1 MRLIRL
7 EEKDNTVW
15 FSTQARC
22 AAYLNLPVGYLS
34 AYLSKNVANGYIK
47 LRDVTVKF
55 DDNPDIRMQT
65 YCHSNYSDIRH
76 ERQQI
81 LI

>member
-7 EEKDNTVW
+7 EDKDSTVW

-55 DDNPDIRMQT
+55 DDNPDIK
-65 YCHSNYSDIRH
+65 NADI
-76 ERQQI
+76 
-81 LI
+81 LS